1 MLKDILKII
10 NEEGYISRPTIA
22 RRLNTTEDMVDQG
35 IEKLVQMGYL
45 TQEETG
51 FNCATTCGSCPS
63 AKSCGK
69 EIITTFKISDRALK
83 IK

>member
-22 RRLNTTEDMVDQG
+22 RRLKTTEGVVDQA
-35 IEKLVQMGYL
+35 IEKLIQMGYL

-51 FNCATTCGSCPS
+51 FDCATSCGNCPS
-63 AKSCGK
+63 ANSCSK